1 MTEICVVI
9 PENHQ
14 NAERA
19 ILSLA
24 AQACPNWRCMI
35 VRGGNDAILNATLGK
50 LHRHAPKFQIVD
62 SIPEAASGEIRL
74 CLNQSQWFAHSQ
86 VLAQITEIS
95 RKCCHF
101 TVPQLTWSHDS
112 TANPFDVTASLADSD
127 TGRVISPD
135 LSLVTNIISRSPG
148 NLNLSGSAPCLIPR
162 TQESGGKIAISTVV
176 TPDYLPNALIS
187 LGSYMRNCRIPCDPY
202 VLLASSDREA
212 VSRIRETLKHSPFHV
227 LAPDEIACQN
237 NHAKGLGRKYGLHTN
252 EYRWGMKSVLMH
264 HLLESGYDTA
274 LHLDHDIYVL
284 DDITDLQAR
293 LGKYDISV
301 FPHFRNPDIEAERK
315 ILYQDGFFNGGMLG
329 ATTAGLRHLRALSER
344 CLKEMKRDRIR
355 NLFDDQK
362 YYDNFIFEVDDLYIN
377 KDRGINYASWN
388 TEPVMG
394 LIAPSQRSFLL
405 SSGYFAR
412 IWHMHSDFIKGTIV
426 EKPDRSPAKI
436 MVIWYLMIQMQTFL
450 MLCMANHSLVALFS
464 QRLNNI
470 FISLAILIGTA
481 KTKPLNSLVADIV
494 HGKTPKQEMFSR
506 LFATDIPAYDN
517 YTFHSTFIEWLFPGE
532 SAKSQ
537 IISFF
542 SQKDYRRLSE
552 NSFQNIN
559 LNLDNVLSE
568 HSQRANHVA
577 TYAILKV

>member
-35 VRGGNDAILNATLGK
+35 GGDANDVKLRATLGK
-50 LHRHAPKFQIVD
+50 LPRQDPKFQIVAN
-62 SIPEAASGEIRL
+62 IPEAASGEVRL

-86 VLAQITEIS
+86 ALAQITEIS
-95 RKCCHF
+95 RKYGHF
-101 TVPQLTWSHDS
+101 TVPQLKWSQDS
-112 TANPFDVTASLADSD
+112 TATPFDVTARLADSD
-127 TGRVISPD
+127 TGCVISPD
-135 LSLVTNIISRSPG
+135 LSLVTNIIPRSPG
-148 NLNLSGSAPCLIPR
+148 KLNLSGSAPCFLPR
-162 TQESGGKIAISTVV
+162 TQESCGKIAISTVV

-202 VLLASSDREA
+202 VLLASTDREA

-237 NHAKGLGRKYGLHTN
+237 NHAKGLARKYGLYTN
-252 EYRWGMKSVLMH
+252 EYRWGMKSALMH

-284 DDITDLQAR
+284 DDITDLQSR

-329 ATTAGLRHLRALSER
+329 ATAAGLRHLRALSER

-362 YYDNFIFEVDDLYIN
+362 YYDNFIFEVDNLFIN

-388 TEPVMG
+388 SEPVMG

-405 SSGYFAR
+405 GSGYFAR

-426 EKPDRSPAKI
+426 EKQSRSAARI

-450 MLCMANHSLVALFS
+450 LLCMADRSLVSLFS
-464 QRLNNI
+464 ERLNHL
-470 FISLAILIGTA
+470 FISLAILIGTGEINQ
-481 KTKPLNSLVADIV
+481 LNNLMADIV
-494 HGKTPKQEMFSR
+494 HGKTPKQEMLSR
-506 LFATDIPAYDN
+506 LFAMDMPAYDN
-517 YTFHSTFIEWLFPGE
+517 YTLLSTFIEWLFPGE

-542 SQKDYRRLSE
+542 SQQDYRHLSE
-552 NSFQNIN
+552 DSFQNIN
-559 LNLDNVLSE
+559 LNLDDVLSE
-568 HSQRANHVA
+568 HSKRANQVA
-577 TYAILKV
+577 TYALG